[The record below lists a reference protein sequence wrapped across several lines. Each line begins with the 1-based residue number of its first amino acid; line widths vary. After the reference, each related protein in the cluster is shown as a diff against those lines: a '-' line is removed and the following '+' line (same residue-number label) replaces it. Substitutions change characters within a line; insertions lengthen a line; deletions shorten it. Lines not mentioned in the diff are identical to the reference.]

1 METFMLALQKLS
13 IRRKLI
19 AAFSLFGVLLIALG
33 VFSIT
38 RIQVV
43 NGISTDIQD
52 NWLPATRWA
61 GAMQYA
67 LSDRNSAIMG
77 HILARD
83 DAGMDA
89 AEKRIVTIDGRLT
102 DALKK
107 YEALINSPDERALFQ
122 TMQTSLNTY
131 MQRAGELIKI
141 SRTGENEEAVAFNS
155 KTVGP
160 IFRETM
166 TSMEKLITLNIDGA
180 DAANDEGNAIF
191 ALSFK
196 LIVGGLIFAV
206 ILAIGLTL
214 LIVRS
219 ISSGISSVVTP
230 MQALSQGDLA
240 VEIPSRGEKT
250 EIGTI
255 ADAVQVFKDALIEK
269 KRLDEAAAA
278 DNELKMRRAEK
289 LETLTHNFE
298 VKVGSLVQALSAAS
312 TELEAT
318 AQSMSGTAEETNNQ
332 AMTVAAS
339 AEQTSANVQ
348 TVATATEELSS
359 SIQEIGRQIE
369 GSSRHAA
376 QAVEEAK
383 RTDETVQALA
393 VSAQKIGEVVSLIT
407 DIAAKTNL
415 LALNATIEAA
425 RAGEAGKGFAVV
437 ASEVKMLANQTAK
450 ATEEIGNQVT
460 QIQGVTQKAVTA
472 IQTIAATIEEMS
484 RTTASIAAAVEQQG
498 AATQEISS
506 NVQQA
511 SQGTQEVT
519 SNIVQVKEAASSTG
533 AAAGQV
539 LSSAGELARHSAD
552 LRGEV
557 DSYIRGVKAA

>member
-1 METFMLALQKLS
+1 MSSLQRLS
-13 IRRKLI
+13 IRHKLI
-19 AAFSLFGVLLIALG
+19 LAFSLFGLVMAVLGI
-33 VFSIT
+33 FS
-38 RIQVV
+38 V
-43 NGISTDIQD
+43 NRLQAVNAVSTDIQD

-61 GAMQYA
+61 GALQTSLSERNGAA
-67 LSDRNSAIMG
+67 LG
-77 HILARD
+77 HILAGD
-83 DAGMDA
+83 DQGMAA
-89 AEKRIVTIDGRLT
+89 AEKRMATFETRI
-102 DALKK
+102 AESSKK
-107 YEALINSPDERALFQ
+107 YEALIASPEERALFGQ
-122 TMQTSLNTY
+122 FQKSLADY
-131 MQRAGELIKI
+131 LKASGEVIAI
-141 SRTGENEEAVAFNS
+141 SRTNDNAKAVALNNERV
-155 KTVGP
+155 TP
-160 IFRETM
+160 LYREVAANL
-166 TSMEKLITLNIDGA
+166 EKMITLNINGA
-180 DAANDEGNAIF
+180 DAASDAGDAIYS
-191 ALSFK
+191 LSFK
-196 LIVGGLIFAV
+196 LIVGALVVAALLAV
-206 ILAIGLTL
+206 GLTL

-219 ISSGISSVVTP
+219 ISQGISSVVTP

-240 VEIPSRGEKT
+240 AVIPSRGEKT

-278 DNELKMRRAEK
+278 ENETKVRRAEK
-289 LETLTHNFE
+289 LEALTSNFE
-298 VKVGSLVQALSAAS
+298 AKVGSLVQALSAAS

-318 AQSMSGTAEETNNQ
+318 AQSMSGTAEETNQQ

-359 SIQEIGRQIE
+359 SIQEIGRQVE
-369 GSSRHAA
+369 GSSRYAA

-393 VSAQKIGEVVSLIT
+393 VSAHKIGEVVSLIT

-450 ATEEIGNQVT
+450 ATEEIGTQVA
-460 QIQGVTQKAVTA
+460 QIQTATKDAVGA
-472 IQTIAATIEEMS
+472 IQTIANTIEEMS
-484 RTTASIAAAVEQQG
+484 RTTATIAAAVEQQG
-498 AATQEISS
+498 AATKEISN

-511 SQGTQEVT
+511 AQGTQEVT
-519 SNIVQVKEAASSTG
+519 GNIVQVKEAATSTG

-539 LSSAGELARHSAD
+539 LSSAGELARHSSD

-557 DSYIRGVKAA
+557 DGYIRGVKAA